1 MQGSDLAVGGK
12 LEGAMGQSTAQK
24 VLGNK
29 RKRGDSTMGLVE
41 SSSSSSM
48 NFSASFSRRD
58 SGEST
63 RRIPYT
69 SSIGSESKDGSLMEF
84 LALAIS
90 TEMVSCPRRASILP

>member
-1 MQGSDLAVGGK
+1 
-12 LEGAMGQSTAQK
+12 
-24 VLGNK
+24 
-29 RKRGDSTMGLVE
+29 MGLVE

-90 TEMVSCPRRASILP
+90 TEMVSCPRRASILAWVGASMSNAWSGDQSLGHKKREG